1 MKFLFSEELTKD
13 FIEVLN
19 GWDGIVIDEDF
30 LEENIISELN
40 NYDRRCFK
48 KATRKQVNKL
58 SKHYSSNDKSYKIYI
73 YRSPFRKFDTFT
85 LSKYSS
91 SEKLIN
97 YFGYDTFPCGYDTYS
112 HYYAAWV
119 RVLLTLMKMKE
130 EEVLSLIT
138 LCKLGD

>member
-1 MKFLFSEELTKD
+1 MRFLFSEELTKD
-13 FIEVLN
+13 FIKVLQ
-19 GWDGIVIDEDF
+19 GWDGIVINEDLF
-30 LEENIISELN
+30 EENIISELN
-40 NYDRRCFK
+40 NYDRRYFK

-58 SKHYSSNDKSYKIYI
+58 SKHYSSNYKSHKIYI
-73 YRSPFRKFDTFT
+73 YRSPFRKIDTFT

-97 YFGYDTFPCGYDTYS
+97 SFGYDTS
-112 HYYAAWV
+112 HFYYAAWV

-130 EEVLSLIT
+130 EEVISLIT